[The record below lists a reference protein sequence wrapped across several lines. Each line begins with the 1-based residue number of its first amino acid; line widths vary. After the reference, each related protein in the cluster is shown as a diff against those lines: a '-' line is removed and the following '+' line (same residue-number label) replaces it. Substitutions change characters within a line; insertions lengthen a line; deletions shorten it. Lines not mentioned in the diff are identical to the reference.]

1 MPKIELDKTDRK
13 ILSIL
18 QQDGRL
24 HNQDVAEQVNL
35 SPSPCLRR
43 IRRLEDTG
51 VIRQYVALLDPEKIG
66 LGLLAYVNVRLEKH
80 SDAADVPT
88 SRKSQ
93 GAHMSPRADFAASV
107 ANWPEV
113 VACYAM
119 TGEMDY
125 LLRVHVEDMEHF
137 SRFVMATLLRHP
149 AVLDVKSSFALQR
162 IKDTTA
168 LPLV

>member
-1 MPKIELDKTDRK
+1 MSAFVMDRTDRR
-13 ILSIL
+13 ILAIL
-18 QQDGRL
+18 QTDGRL
-24 HNQDVAEQVNL
+24 SNQEVAQQVNL

-43 IRRLEDTG
+43 IKRLEEAG
-51 VIRQYVALLDPEKIG
+51 VIRQYVALLDPAMIG

-80 SDAADVPT
+80 SDAPLSAAAQT
-88 SRKSQ
+88 SRH
-93 GAHMSPRADFAASV
+93 GVSPRADFAVSV
-107 ANWPEV
+107 AQWPEV

-125 LLRVHVEDMEHF
+125 LLRVHWEGMPHF
-137 SRFVMATLLRHP
+137 SRFMMETLLRHP

>member
-1 MPKIELDKTDRK
+1 MPKIELDKTDLK

-24 HNQDVAEQVNL
+24 HNQDVAEKVNL

-43 IRRLEDTG
+43 IRRLEDDG

-80 SDAADVPT
+80 SDAFDGPT
-88 SRKSQ
+88 GRK
-93 GAHMSPRADFAASV
+93 GAQKTPRADFAASV
-107 ANWPEV
+107 MNWPEV

-137 SRFVMATLLRHP
+137 SRFMMATLLRHP

>member
-1 MPKIELDKTDRK
+1 MTKIELDKIDCK
-13 ILSIL
+13 ILEIL
-18 QQDGRL
+18 QADGRL
-24 HNQDVAEQVNL
+24 SNQEIAEQVNL

-43 IRRLEDTG
+43 IKRLEEAG

-80 SDAADVPT
+80 ADTAAST
-88 SRKSQ
+88 STRSS
-93 GAHMSPRADFAASV
+93 AISPRADFAVSV
-107 ANWPEV
+107 ATWPEV

-125 LLRVHVEDMEHF
+125 LLRVHVQDMEHF
-137 SRFVMATLLRHP
+137 SRFMMVTLLRHP

>member
-1 MPKIELDKTDRK
+1 MSKIELDKTDRR
-13 ILSIL
+13 ILAIL

-24 HNQDVAEQVNL
+24 SNQDVADRVSL

-43 IRRLEDTG
+43 IRRLEDAG
-51 VIRQYVALLDPEKIG
+51 VIRQYVALLDPAKIG

-80 SDAADVPT
+80 SDGAAGASGARRPT
-88 SRKSQ
+88 S
-93 GAHMSPRADFAASV
+93 SPHADFALSV

-125 LLRVHVEDMEHF
+125 LLRVHVEDMDHF
-137 SRFVMATLLRHP
+137 SRFMMQTLLTHP
-149 AVLDVKSSFALQR
+149 AVADVKSSFALQR

-168 LPLV
+168 LPLM

>member
-1 MPKIELDKTDRK
+1 MSKPELDKTDRK
-13 ILSIL
+13 ILAIL
-18 QQDGRL
+18 QADGRL
-24 HNQDVAEQVNL
+24 SNQDVADRVSL

-43 IRRLEDTG
+43 IKRLEETG
-51 VIRQYVALLDPEKIG
+51 VIRQYVALLEPTKIG

-80 SDAADVPT
+80 SDVSTSASGARRPT
-88 SRKSQ
+88 S
-93 GAHMSPRADFAASV
+93 SPHTDFAASV
-107 ANWPEV
+107 EQWPEV

-137 SRFVMATLLRHP
+137 SRFMMKTLLSHP
-149 AVLDVKSSFALQR
+149 AVADVKSSFALQR

-168 LPLV
+168 LPIV